1 MKKHAYAVQMS
12 YEVTGEEKA
21 TAEKALII
29 FNATNNFLDKAK
41 DYLDIIYNAFSGS
54 EVDVDQVWKY
64 RAALRK
70 YRDNSIN
77 KFNQF
82 KIGSFNCVR
91 VMNSFSFDT
100 QTIKL
105 IKSFTNAVEELE
117 SMVNDYVDLFDDLKS
132 KDFSSDVVKSIDKIR
147 NKCDEISALIDDR
160 IKPHIKN
167 NILSKN
173 WVSSV
178 SDELQMKIEK
188 KVPLMIDIYQDK
200 NKE

>member
-1 MKKHAYAVQMS
+1 MS